1 MPTMTMRF
9 SGAALRTVRRD
20 AGMTQ
25 RDLADATGIPLDT
38 LREYERDK
46 YAPSA
51 QRLALLAVTLNVSID
66 RFYGIGDLKLGE
78 EGRPD
83 DDH

>member
-1 MPTMTMRF
+1 MLTMTLRF
-9 SGAALRTVRRD
+9 SGAALRAARVT

-25 RDLADATGIPLDT
+25 RGLAEATAIPLDT
-38 LREYERDK
+38 IREYERDK

-51 QRLALLAVTLNVSID
+51 VRLAILASTLGVSID
-66 RFYGIGDLKLGE
+66 RFYAGDLGEGE

-83 DDH
+83 DDR

>member
-1 MPTMTMRF
+1 MTMRF
-9 SGAALRTVRRD
+9 SGDALRAARKD
-20 AGMTQ
+20 KNLNQ
-25 RDLADATGIPLDT
+25 RELAQATGIPLDT

-51 QRLALLAVTLNVSID
+51 LRLALLASTLGVSID
-66 RFYGIGDLKLGE
+66 AFYAGDLEAGE

>member
-1 MPTMTMRF
+1 MLTMTLRF
-9 SGAALRTVRRD
+9 SGRALAEARRS
-20 AGMTQ
+20 AGKTQ
-25 RDLADATGIPLDT
+25 RQLSDATGIPLDT

-51 QRLALLAVTLNVSID
+51 VRLAILASTLGVSID
-66 RFYGIGDLKLGE
+66 RFYNVGDLEPGE

-83 DDH
+83 DLD

>member
-9 SGAALRTVRRD
+9 SGTALRKARD
-20 AGMTQ
+20 AAGLTQ
-25 RDLADATGIPLDT
+25 RGLAEAAGIPLDT
-38 LREYERDK
+38 LREYERGK

-51 QRLALLAVTLNVSID
+51 ERLAILTITLGVSMD
-66 RFYGIGDLKLGE
+66 TLFAGDLEKGE

-83 DDH
+83 DNH

>member
-1 MPTMTMRF
+1 MLTMTMRF
-9 SGAALRTVRRD
+9 SGAALRTARRG

-38 LREYERDK
+38 LREYEREK

-51 QRLALLAVTLNVSID
+51 TRLALLASTLGVSID
-66 RFYGIGDLKLGE
+66 SFYGRDLKPGE

>member
-1 MPTMTMRF
+1 MTLRF
-9 SGAALRTVRRD
+9 SGTELRAARQD
-20 AGMTQ
+20 AGLNQ
-25 RDLADATGIPLDT
+25 RELAEATGIPLDT

-51 QRLALLAVTLNVSID
+51 QRIALLASTLGVSID
-66 RFYGIGDLKLGE
+66 RLYGRDLKEGE

-83 DDH
+83 DSR

>member
-1 MPTMTMRF
+1 MLTMTLRF
-9 SGAALRTVRRD
+9 SGAALKAARQA
-20 AGMTQ
+20 AGLTQ
-25 RDLADATGIPLDT
+25 SQLSTATRIPLDT

-51 QRLALLAVTLNVSID
+51 QRLALLASTLNVSIN
-66 RFYGIGDLKLGE
+66 RFFNVGDLKPGE

-83 DDH
+83 DVG

>member
-1 MPTMTMRF
+1 MLTMTLRF
-9 SGAALRTVRRD
+9 SGTALSGARRAAGL
-20 AGMTQ
+20 TQ
-25 RDLADATGIPLDT
+25 RQLSDATGIPLDT

-51 QRLALLAVTLNVSID
+51 VRLALLASTLGISID
-66 RFYGIGDLKLGE
+66 RFYNVGDLKPGE

-83 DDH
+83 DVG

>member
-1 MPTMTMRF
+1 MLVMTLRF
-9 SGAALRTVRRD
+9 SGAALRTACRE

-25 RDLADATGIPLDT
+25 RQLADATGIPLDT
-38 LREYERDK
+38 LREYMRDK

-51 QRLALLAVTLNVSID
+51 VRLAILASTLGVSID
-66 RFYGIGDLKLGE
+66 TFYARDMEEGE

-83 DDH
+83 DPR